1 MTTLRHTCLEARL
14 ASKPAGLPAANN
26 IQIVEV
32 PLPQPAPG
40 EVLVRNLAFRLSPTI
55 RMMISEGAESVEGVP
70 FPATRIGD
78 ALREEALGE
87 VVATPHAAALEPGH
101 LVLHH
106 YGWREYAAVPAGDC
120 LGVSR
125 DVADINLHLSHGWTA
140 YAALTRGLQLK
151 AGDTLFISS
160 AAGAIGSMAGQ
171 IARLLGAGRV
181 IGSTGSRDKA
191 IRLLS
196 ELGYDA
202 AIVRGEGPI
211 ASQLAKAAPQGVSA
225 VLDSVG
231 GEQLK
236 AAIEIAAPK
245 ARILVIGA
253 LSGQL
258 AASGAGRAAPVDL
271 DSFKILLKKLTIRGY
286 SADDNPDARQEW
298 ENRLRVWSASGQIKF
313 PHQVIQGLRNAPEA
327 LAEASRGAFF
337 GTALVAL

>member
-1 MTTLRHTCLEARL
+1 LPEAE
-14 ASKPAGLPAANN
+14 NVEV
-26 IQIVEV
+26 IEV
-32 PLPQPAPG
+32 PLPQPAAG
-40 EVLVRNLAFRLSPTI
+40 EVLVRNVAFRLSPTI

-70 FPATRIGD
+70 FPAMKVGD

-87 VVATPHAAALEPGH
+87 VVKACDGSALERGD

-106 YGWREYAAVPAGDC
+106 YGWREYAAVPAGNC
-120 LGVSR
+120 QRVSR

-151 AGDTLFISS
+151 AGEAIFISS

-181 IGSTGSRDKA
+181 IGSTSSREKA
-191 IRLLS
+191 RRLVS

-202 AIVRGEGPI
+202 AIVRGEEPI
-211 ASQLAKAAPQGVSA
+211 TTQLGKAAPQGVSA

-236 AAIEIAAPK
+236 AAIEVANQK

-258 AASGAGRAAPVDL
+258 ATSGAGRTAPVEL

-286 SADDNPDARQEW
+286 SADDDPDVRQEW
-298 ENRLRVWSASGQIKF
+298 ENHLTVWSASGQIRF
-313 PHQVIQGLRNAPEA
+313 PHEVIKGLRNAPKA

-337 GTALVAL
+337 GTTLIAL